1 MTAATAAEQ
10 PREHRPRSRAL
21 RAHQLD
27 PRDNSL
33 NAVRLVLALLVLVAH
48 SYYIAGVGKGP
59 ELHGENLG
67 GFAVFGFFTISG
79 YLITGSRFTNGFA
92 TYLVHRLARLM
103 PAFWVCLVVVVTFF
117 APIGFWRAH
126 GTLEGYLTTPR
137 TPLDHLVSNWFL
149 RISFF
154 DVAGTP
160 TGVPYPGA
168 WNGSLWSLYVEF
180 VCYLIIGAL
189 GFVAIVRRSALVMGL
204 LFAGSVYAQAHSATL
219 MSYFSGNGDA
229 FFQIKLLPF
238 FLGGALLYM
247 VRDRVPLHWA
257 GAAVAAAVTAVLV
270 VQVEGWG
277 MQAAAPFAVYV
288 ILWVASVVPSPR
300 LVQRHDISYG
310 VYIYAFPVQQLL
322 VALDLHTHGFLL
334 YNVLAA
340 VGFPYLGQAMGLDH
354 TSFGLWAGTAVNDTS
369 SVVAASTAFDEQLLA
384 AGIVATGMTA
394 ASYAVVVKLT
404 RTLMIVP
411 LAVFQQWSS
420 NRSRPA
426 AERTTTAWYRLVPT
440 FLVLF
445 LVAAGLRS
453 LGVIPDAAGPAIRLL
468 AGFGITVA
476 MTAIGMN
483 SSLSAIRAAG
493 WRPLA
498 LGAILW
504 ALVAVSSLVL
514 QAVTGQLHTL
524 G

>member
-1 MTAATAAEQ
+1 MPSSTQHLSSPEPAVHTWPGFAA
-10 PREHRPRSRAL
+10 P
-21 RAHQLD
+21 
-27 PRDNSL
+27 
-33 NAVRLVLALLVLVAH
+33 LVLGLAAWLVGRQLPLLGGPVVGVLAGLVWGQFVGLRPGWAK
-48 SYYIAGVGKGP
+48 GVG
-59 ELHGENLG
+59 
-67 GFAVFGFFTISG
+67 FC
-79 YLITGSRFTNGFA
+79 SR
-92 TYLVHRLARLM
+92 
-103 PAFWVCLVVVVTFF
+103 
-117 APIGFWRAH
+117 
-126 GTLEGYLTTPR
+126 
-137 TPLDHLVSNWFL
+137 
-149 RISFF
+149 
-154 DVAGTP
+154 
-160 TGVPYPGA
+160 
-168 WNGSLWSLYVEF
+168 
-180 VCYLIIGAL
+180 
-189 GFVAIVRRSALVMGL
+189 
-204 LFAGSVYAQAHSATL
+204 Q
-219 MSYFSGNGDA
+219 
-229 FFQIKLLPF
+229 
-238 FLGGALLYM
+238 
-247 VRDRVPLHWA
+247 
-257 GAAVAAAVTAVLV
+257 VL
-270 VQVEGWG
+270 Q
-277 MQAAAPFAVYV
+277 
-288 ILWVASVVPSPR
+288 ASVVLLGAGMS
-300 LVQRHDISYG
+300 LQQVAEIG
-310 VYIYAFPVQQLL
+310 AAGLPVMIGTVVVAVAVGLPLTRALKVERETGLL
-322 VALDLHTHGFLL
+322 VTYGTSICGASAIATMSQVIGAQSSAVAVSVAVIVL

-340 VGFPYLGQAMGLDH
+340 VVFPYLGQAMGLDH

-420 NRSRPA
+420 NRNRPA
-426 AERTTTAWYRLVPT
+426 AERTTTPWYRLVPT

-453 LGVIPDAAGPAIRLL
+453 LGVIPDAAGPGIRLL